1 METIGYRIKQR
12 RKLLQLTQKEL
23 ASAIGVS
30 PPSVTQWEL
39 DQQIPKTDNAS
50 RLCKVLKTN
59 WQWIRHGK
67 GDADSEES
75 EMATPPSDAVW
86 LGDIEP
92 WDNTS
97 PLTQDEVELPFF
109 TEVELAAGHGSC
121 QVTELHGPKLRFSR
135 STLKRKGVD
144 PACAACVLVRGN
156 SMEPVIPEG
165 ATVGIDTS
173 QTTIDDGKMYA
184 IDHDGM
190 LRIKMLYRLP
200 GGGIRLRSF
209 NDDEHPQ
216 EMLTGDQAQKVRII
230 GKVFWYSVLL

>member
-1 METIGYRIKQR
+1 MKTIDKITQVLDRAGVPVRSR
-12 RKLLQLTQKEL
+12 RTEL
-23 ASAIGVS
+23 ARVCGISYEAVRKWFSGDTTDIEAENLLRIASHYGVAVDDLLGGG
-30 PPSVTQWEL
+30 PAVIAQN
-39 DQQIPKTDNAS
+39 K
-50 RLCKVLKTN
+50 
-59 WQWIRHGK
+59 
-67 GDADSEES
+67 
-75 EMATPPSDAVW
+75 SDALW

-92 WDNTS
+92 WDS
-97 PLTQDEVELPFF
+97 KSSLSHDEVELPFF

-135 STLKRKGVD
+135 STLKRQGVD
-144 PACAACVLVRGN
+144 PASAACVLVKGT

-173 QTTIDDGKMYA
+173 QTTVDDGKMYA

-209 NDDEHPQ
+209 NDDEYPD
-216 EMLTGDQAQKVRII
+216 ERLTGNDAQAIRII
-230 GKVFWYSVLL
+230 GKVFWYSVLV

>member
-1 METIGYRIKQR
+1 MTPGVRIKSR
-12 RKLLQLTQKEL
+12 RKELRLTQLDIADALGITKATVSLWENEVNTPNGRNLQMLATILKCSTSWILEGKE
-23 ASAIGVS
+23 
-30 PPSVTQWEL
+30 SVVAREQTAE
-39 DQQIPKTDNAS
+39 
-50 RLCKVLKTN
+50 
-59 WQWIRHGK
+59 
-67 GDADSEES
+67 
-75 EMATPPSDAVW
+75 W

-92 WDNTS
+92 WGNSS
-97 PLTQDEVELPFF
+97 PLNQDEVELPFF

-135 STLKRKGVD
+135 STLKRQGVD

-173 QTTIDDGKMYA
+173 QVTIDDGKMYA